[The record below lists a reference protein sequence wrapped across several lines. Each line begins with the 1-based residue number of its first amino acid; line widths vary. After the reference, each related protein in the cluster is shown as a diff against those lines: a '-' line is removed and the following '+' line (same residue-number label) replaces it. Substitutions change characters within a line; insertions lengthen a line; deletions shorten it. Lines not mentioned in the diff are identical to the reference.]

1 MKSLNMTVRHLRAL
15 FLILK
20 KDFGL
25 VYISYR
31 KRDIQELKVSER
43 QESTRSLSIPSA
55 QETVLRQ

>member
-1 MKSLNMTVRHLRAL
+1 MTVRHLRAL